1 MGESMIKLT
10 KLNGE
15 EFVLNAELIKTIE
28 TTPDTIVTITSGN
41 KYIVKEEVEEVIEAV
56 MAYKRSIFQ
65 NFMN

>member
-1 MGESMIKLT
+1 MIKLT